1 MEENNEKQ
9 TGKKKNMK
17 SNRKKI
23 NDTNS
28 QFQKKTHK
36 INFGDLSSC
45 VSKLLLIKQSEGTID
60 NNILKNHDQ
69 TPIAMEVEA

>member
-36 INFGDLSSC
+36 INKILARPIKKKVNPPKVDPNKQNKKLNRLQPI
-45 VSKLLLIKQSEGTID
+45 SKKYEQ
-60 NNILKNHDQ
+60 
-69 TPIAMEVEA
+69 